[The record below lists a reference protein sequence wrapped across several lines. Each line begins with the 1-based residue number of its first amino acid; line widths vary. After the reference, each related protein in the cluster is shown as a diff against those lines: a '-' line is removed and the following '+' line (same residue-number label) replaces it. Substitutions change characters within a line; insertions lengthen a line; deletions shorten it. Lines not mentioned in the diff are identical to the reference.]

1 MNREQTIARL
11 VELGISEGAF
21 PNLAGANLRGA
32 DLSGA
37 DLRGADLSE
46 TNLREADLSGANLSG
61 ADLSGANLS
70 GADLSGATGVL
81 HPPVNDPRGYRCV
94 AVWFAG
100 QWAIAAGCRW
110 LSLPEAQKHWGPDYA
125 CDRAIGDSYLEAV
138 EWVAQQPGP
147 ASERRAK

>member
-1 MNREQTIARL
+1 MNTKDLQVILSSHKEW
-11 VELGISEGAF
+11 LGGGTGE
-21 PNLAGANLRGA
+21 R
-32 DLSGA
+32 
-37 DLRGADLSE
+37 ADLSE
-46 TNLREADLSGANLSG
+46 ANLSRT
-61 ADLSGANLS
+61 
-70 GADLSGATGVL
+70 DLSGATGVL

-125 CDRAIGDSYLEAV
+125 GDRAIGDSYLEAV